1 MDNKVKILLGSEDII
16 SRRNE
21 DIFLNVELVRT
32 YKEASTPI
40 YYNNFDLNKQ
50 FREERNSSRNFFIYG
65 TVTSLVEHCDNRSL
79 YLYSEDPNENPNS
92 LFAVVY
98 TQPISATF
106 QNLNIGT
113 KRTGKYAFK
122 LNNYELSN
130 NIFIKTYDYGRV
142 GEENFKKQLVYTA
155 DTYNYTGGTTTS
167 VVEYGTEDVE
177 VTTSGKI
184 ETIDNQFPFFYN
196 KHWIKFN
203 LEFSKKRAWRA
214 LESSYFCVLDNFVN
228 NGLMGWYSL
237 EEYYVENGE
246 PTGVVKLNTPGEL
259 DYIVPTIN
267 NTFCPIGGGN

>member
-21 DIFLNVELVRT
+21 DIFLNLELVRT
-32 YKEASTPI
+32 YKETSTPI
-40 YYNNFDLNKQ
+40 YYNNFDLDKQ

-79 YLYSEDPNENPNS
+79 HLYSKDPNKDPNS

-98 TQPISATF
+98 TQPLSTRF
-106 QNLNIGT
+106 QNLNIST

-130 NIFIKTYDYGRV
+130 DIFIKIYAYGRA
-142 GEENFKKQLVYTA
+142 GEEVYKKQLVYTA

-167 VVEYGTEDVE
+167 VVEYGTDDIE

-184 ETIDNQFPFFYN
+184 ETIDNEFPFFYN
-196 KHWIKFN
+196 KHWIKLN
-203 LEFSKKRAWRA
+203 LGITKKKTWRA
-214 LESSYFCVLDNFVN
+214 LESSYFCVLDNFIN
-228 NGLMGWYSL
+228 TGMMGWYSL
-237 EEYYVENGE
+237 EEYYVENGQ
-246 PTGVVKLNTPGEL
+246 PTGLTKLNFSGDT
-259 DYIVPTIN
+259 DYVEPIEN
-267 NTFCPIGGGN
+267 LLFCPMSGN